1 MKKVNLMKT
10 VILLFAV
17 LAFSNCEENGAIQ
30 FVVVDEFSTS
40 VNIKGLAAESSFTEN
55 SSTNI
60 ADLLAGLATFV
71 EADIES
77 VTLSLQDDFEGTSIN
92 GNINV
97 TVGSIVLFDQDV
109 TLTKGGSL
117 VIQVPASN
125 ILSII
130 SANVIPVSVTGTST
144 SGILGDDDFTIDV
157 LFKIR
162 ATVE

>member
-30 FVVVDEFSTS
+30 FVVVDEFLTS

-92 GNINV
+92 GNMNV

-117 VIQVPASN
+117 VIQVPSSN